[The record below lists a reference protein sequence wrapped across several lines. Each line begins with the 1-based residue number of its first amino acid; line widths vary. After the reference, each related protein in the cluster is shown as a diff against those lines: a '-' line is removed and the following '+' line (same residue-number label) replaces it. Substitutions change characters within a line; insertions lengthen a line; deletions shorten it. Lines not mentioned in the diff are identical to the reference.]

1 MKQRRLGRTNIP
13 VSEISFGG
21 VEIGLPYGIGVHSS
35 ADMPSDAESIHLL
48 HQALELGITFCDT
61 ARAYGKS
68 EEIMGKAFTDR
79 REQVVLCSKCSLPA
93 LTDSGSVSAGASSA
107 IRRTLQESL
116 AALQTDYLDVLMLH
130 NADLVILNDESI
142 SEAFSDLRDK
152 GVIRA
157 TGVSTYSM
165 AETDLAID
173 KGVWDVIQI
182 SFNLMDQRHAALFDK
197 AQASGVGLVVR
208 SVLLKGVLS
217 DRGRDLHPAL
227 ERIAGHRDRYND
239 FLNETSPTLSVLAT
253 KFALSFNQVSSVLV
267 GIDRPEYL
275 YQAATTADG
284 SYLDEATLARLQAL
298 SFPDP
303 EFIDLRVW
311 DRMGW
316 LR

>member
-1 MKQRRLGRTNIP
+1 MKQRQLGRTNLS
-13 VSEISFGG
+13 VSEMAFGG
-21 VEIGLPYGIGVHSS
+21 VEIGLPYGIGVHTS
-35 ADMPSDAESIHLL
+35 ADMPSDAESVHLL
-48 HQALELGITFCDT
+48 HQALELGITFFDT
-61 ARAYGKS
+61 ARAYGRS
-68 EEIMGKAFTDR
+68 EEIMGQAFKDR
-79 REQVVLCSKCSLPA
+79 REQVILCSKCSLPGS
-93 LTDSGSVSAGASSA
+93 TDSGFEKTGASA
-107 IRRTLQESL
+107 AVRRSLQESL

-130 NADLVILNDESI
+130 NADLVALNQESV
-142 SEAFSDLRDK
+142 SETFAELRDK

-182 SFNLMDQRHAALFDK
+182 SFNLMDQRQAALFDK
-197 AQASGVGLVVR
+197 AQKAGVGLMVR

-217 DRGRDLHPAL
+217 DRGRDLHPEL
-227 ERIAGHRDRYND
+227 ERIARHRDRYND
-239 FLNETSPTLSVLAT
+239 FLDETSPTLSVLAT
-253 KFALSFNQVSSVLV
+253 KFALSFDQVSSVLV

-284 SYLDEATLARLQAL
+284 SYLDEAALARLRAL

>member
-1 MKQRRLGRTNIP
+1 MKQRQLGRTNLS
-13 VSEISFGG
+13 VSEIAFGG
-21 VEIGLPYGIGVHSS
+21 VEIGLPYGIGVHTK

-48 HQALELGITFCDT
+48 HQALELGITFFDT
-61 ARAYGKS
+61 ARAYGRS
-68 EEIMGKAFTDR
+68 EEIMGQAFKDR
-79 REQVVLCSKCSLPA
+79 REQVILCSKCSLPVS
-93 LTDSGSVSAGASSA
+93 TDSGYVKAGASAA
-107 IRRTLQESL
+107 IRRSLQQSL
-116 AALQTDYLDVLMLH
+116 TALQTDYLDVLMLH
-130 NADLVILNDESI
+130 NADLAALNE
-142 SEAFSDLRDK
+142 ETVRETFAELRDN

-157 TGVSTYSM
+157 TGVSTYSV

-173 KGVWDVIQI
+173 QGVWDVIQI
-182 SFNLMDQRHAALFDK
+182 SFNLMDQRQAALFDK
-197 AQASGVGLVVR
+197 ARRAGVGLVVR

-217 DRGRDLHPAL
+217 DRGRDLHPEL
-227 ERIAGHRDRYND
+227 QRIARHRERYND
-239 FLNETSPTLSVLAT
+239 FLDETSPTLSVLAT
-253 KFALSFNQVSSVLV
+253 KFALSFDQVSSVLV

-284 SYLDEATLARLQAL
+284 SYLDEAALARLQAL

>member
-1 MKQRRLGRTNIP
+1 MKQRRLGRTEIP

-21 VEIGLPYGIGVHSS
+21 VEIGLPYGIGVRSS
-35 ADMPSDAESIHLL
+35 ADMPSEAESIHLL
-48 HQALELGITFCDT
+48 HQALELGITFFDT
-61 ARAYGKS
+61 ARAYGRS
-68 EEIMGKAFTDR
+68 EELMGKAFKDR
-79 REQVVLCSKCSLPA
+79 REQVILCSKCSLPVSP
-93 LTDSGSVSAGASSA
+93 DSGTVKAGASAA
-107 IRRTLQESL
+107 IRRSLQKSL

-130 NADLVILNDESI
+130 NADLVTLNQESV
-142 SEAFSDLRDK
+142 SETFAELRDK

-157 TGVSTYSM
+157 TGVSTYSV

-173 KGVWDVIQI
+173 KGVWDVVQI
-182 SFNLMDQRHAALFDK
+182 SFNLMDQRQAALFDK
-197 AQASGVGLVVR
+197 AQNAGVGLVVR

-227 ERIAGHRDRYND
+227 NRIALHRDRYNE
-239 FLNETSPTLSVLAT
+239 FLNETSPTLSVLAA
-253 KFALSFNQVSSVLV
+253 KFALSFDQVSSVLL

-275 YQAATTADG
+275 YQAVTTADG
-284 SYLDEATLARLQAL
+284 SYLDEVTLSRLQAL
-298 SFPDP
+298 SFPEP

>member
-1 MKQRRLGRTNIP
+1 M
-13 VSEISFGG
+13 
-21 VEIGLPYGIGVHSS
+21 
-35 ADMPSDAESIHLL
+35 HL
-48 HQALELGITFCDT
+48 ALELGITFFDT
-61 ARAYGKS
+61 ARAYGRS
-68 EEIMGKAFTDR
+68 EEIMGRAFKDR
-79 REQVVLCSKCSLPA
+79 REQVILCSKCSLPGS
-93 LTDSGSVSAGASSA
+93 TDSGCVKAGASAA
-107 IRRTLQESL
+107 IRRSLQESL
-116 AALQTDYLDVLMLH
+116 AALRTDYIDVLMLH
-130 NADLVILNDESI
+130 NADLVTLSLESV
-142 SEAFSDLRDK
+142 SETFAELRDK

-157 TGVSTYSM
+157 TGVSTYSV

-182 SFNLMDQRHAALFDK
+182 SFNLMDQRQAALFDK
-197 AQASGVGLVVR
+197 AQKAGVGLMVR

-217 DRGRDLHPAL
+217 DRGRDLHPEL
-227 ERIAGHRDRYND
+227 ERIARHRERYND
-239 FLNETSPTLSVLAT
+239 FLDETSPTLSVLAT

-284 SYLDEATLARLQAL
+284 SYLDEAALARLQAL